1 MKFGKLSEGANL
13 SKVIQCDDMDNDT
26 LVVRLPDK
34 IEDKKPVMLKEG
46 QYAILYKKGKV
57 HDAIHKKGIKK
68 WKNGDNLYH
77 LRKMIAIFV

>member
-13 SKVIQCDDMDNDT
+13 SKVIQCDDIDNDT

-57 HDAIHKKGIKK
+57 
-68 WKNGDNLYH
+68 
-77 LRKMIAIFV
+77 